1 MICTEAVLTETPF
14 TVRRRVKWGECDP
27 AGVVYTPSF
36 SEYVISTAELFYERL
51 FDGRPQ
57 RTKDELG
64 FGTPTRAL
72 AFDFRRSL
80 WPDESFDIE
89 VRVESIGTRTYTLAM
104 TARMSEGGDTAFV
117 GRLTPI
123 CVRRGTRDAINV
135 PAALRDA
142 LEQYQRNCEKNPL
155 ANPVHQGQPA

>member
-1 MICTEAVLTETPF
+1 MTCTEAVVAAAPF
-14 TVRRRVKWGECDP
+14 TVRRRVKWGECDR

-36 SEYVISTAELFYERL
+36 SEYVISTAELFYESL
-51 FDGRPQ
+51 FDGPPQ

-89 VRVESIGTRTYTLAM
+89 LAVEAIGTRSFTLVM
-104 TARMSEGGDTAFV
+104 TARMSEGGETAFI
-117 GRLTPI
+117 GRLTRI
-123 CVRRGTRDAINV
+123 CVRRGSRDAIAV
-135 PAALRDA
+135 PAALREA
-142 LEQYQRNCEKNPL
+142 LEQYQRACVMSEP
-155 ANPVHQGQPA
+155 ANPSHQG